1 MDVAEGTSLSS
12 SEKISKD
19 MSEGSLQRRGG
30 QMHGID
36 PLVIIDDLAN
46 ADLILR
52 HRNSDLA
59 RPLSSMSEPTRMER
73 DSSVPHKLV
82 PSTSTER
89 IMDILRERGLD
100 VGGAA
105 RSSSA
110 GERRGLLSES
120 LEVVNEEVVL
130 SSEEEEDK
138 VTRYPVNL
146 STPAAAV
153 KSEDPLQAERRGGGS
168 SEGMLSP
175 AHLLFSVG
183 SSPVHGGS
191 SQDLQRR
198 ASITSLVSLPE
209 GTYLGEARHKDGSLM
224 SIVFQ
229 VHVCMWCVLTSS

>member
-1 MDVAEGTSLSS
+1 MDIAEGTSLSS

-19 MSEGSLQRRGG
+19 LSEVSLQSRGG
-30 QMHGID
+30 LVQGID
-36 PLVIIDDLAN
+36 PLVIINDLAN
-46 ADLILR
+46 TDSILR

-130 SSEEEEDK
+130 SSEEEEGDK
-138 VTRYPVNL
+138 VTRYPVNS

-229 VHVCMWCVLTSS
+229 VRMWCVLTSS